1 MSIEE
6 IKEELERLLFFPTSA
21 RMFESWDDGDCIRFT
36 ETLAMVLEGMEQTQ
50 LGEMR
55 DLISLLI
62 DGRAEA

>member
-1 MSIEE
+1 MSEGKIM
-6 IKEELERLLFFPTSA
+6 EELESFLEFPKGG
-21 RMFESWDDGDCIRFT
+21 RFESWDDGDCIRFT

-62 DGRAEA
+62 DGRGA